1 MASLSSA
8 IAYELVNDAAVAA
21 ITTKIYTSKAPE
33 STTGTYIIYKFISGG
48 TMTDAHPDT
57 DDYCQIICYGDSIST
72 IRNLREKIC
81 ILFNTKSEDMGD
93 TGSAVGVLGSTI
105 ENRGVEI
112 FDDTTNKW
120 TISIDVIFEY
130 FI

>member
-8 IAYELVNDAAVAA
+8 VAYELVNDSAIAA
-21 ITTKIYTSKAPE
+21 ITTKVYSDKAPE
-33 STTGTYIIYKFISGG
+33 NTTGTYITYKFISGG
-48 TMTDAHPDT
+48 SMTDAHPDT
-57 DDYCQIICYGDSIST
+57 NDYCQITCYGDSIST

-81 ILFNTKSEDMGD
+81 ILFNTKSEDMGA

-112 FDDTTNKW
+112 FDDTTNKES
-120 TISIDVIFEY
+120 ISIDVVFEY